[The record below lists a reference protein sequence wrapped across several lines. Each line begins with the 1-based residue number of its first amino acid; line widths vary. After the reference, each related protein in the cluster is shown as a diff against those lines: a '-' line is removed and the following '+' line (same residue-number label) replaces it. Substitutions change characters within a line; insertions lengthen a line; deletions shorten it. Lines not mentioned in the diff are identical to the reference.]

1 MPVSEMSDQ
10 LRAVRARIDAARDNL
25 TAAVENTLF
34 DLGRVGQAAAGQ
46 ILDEIAGELDD
57 IGELLGDPDE

>member
-1 MPVSEMSDQ
+1 MAEQ

-25 TAAVENTLF
+25 THAVENTLF
-34 DLGRVGQAAAGQ
+34 DLGRVGQTAAGS

-57 IGELLGDPDE
+57 IAELLGDPDE